1 MLLTEIIAAKK
12 RAWKLK
18 LYSTAADYRN
28 LECEIK
34 GITRPNY
41 SLLSILGKPKGKYID
56 LSDLRKSCKQCLK

>member
-1 MLLTEIIAAKK
+1 MNNYTLAEIAAAKK

-34 GITRPNY
+34 SITRPNH
-41 SLLSILGKPKGKYID
+41 SLLSKGGKPKGRYID
-56 LSDLRKSCKQCLK
+56 LSDLRKSCK